1 MVKCISAT
9 KCILHPRAH
18 VEKKLINDWLEEV
31 TTEAPSPVF
40 CRFWSS
46 YVSKRGIFLGDFLMY
61 NQKRNVLLTH
71 YIHCISWGSATQFGP
86 NLAFEKRLKARYVGG
101 SFSQGQAFCSQYEV
115 EVFFSVLHQIKTK
128 NMLKLSPSF
137 FFHLVAA
144 KPKAG
149 CISNQSLT
157 MHGSRSGA
165 SSAVEFIS
173 TRNQGQHLGEL
184 SASPDSWPC
193 LPLLLACMWT
203 CSRTRKHAERHVA
216 RLFWSHIWCKDGV

>member
-86 NLAFEKRLKARYVGG
+86 NLAFEKR
-101 SFSQGQAFCSQYEV
+101 FESQVCWRQ
-115 EVFFSVLHQIKTK
+115 L
-128 NMLKLSPSF
+128 L
-137 FFHLVAA
+137 
-144 KPKAG
+144 
-149 CISNQSLT
+149 
-157 MHGSRSGA
+157 SGA
-165 SSAVEFIS
+165 SLLFTEWSRGFFFQSCIKLRQRTCSNCLLPFSFTLLRQSQKPAASVIS
-173 TRNQGQHLGEL
+173 H
-184 SASPDSWPC
+184 WPC
-193 LPLLLACMWT
+193 MVPGQELLLLWNSSAHGT
-203 CSRTRKHAERHVA
+203 KGST
-216 RLFWSHIWCKDGV
+216 